1 LSDVIEQS
9 NVQAD
14 RLPGFTTVGY
24 AFAETGIN
32 LVETVLRIYLLI
44 YYTDVVGLHAGLAG
58 LAVGIGLVWDAV
70 TDPIM
75 GAISDRTRDRFGGRR
90 GYLPPGGVLLA
101 VGLLG
106 VFWPPELASQAAK
119 FAWLLGSFCFL
130 NTGMTVLSV
139 PYMAMA
145 GELTQ
150 LPHERA
156 VLFGWRFAFMNLGA
170 LLAASLPALF
180 LAPGVANAATMRP
193 VAVCGAVLVV
203 VATLVSWLATA
214 GVPCQG
220 PPSRAIAW
228 SQAFAAP
235 LRNAAF
241 RPLLLAYVTATV
253 GIGLNSATV
262 LYYYQYRLHLTEAQ
276 VQSILVVFLVV
287 FTLSILVWVHLAR
300 KHGRR
305 LPMAIGASLLGVGTA
320 VLYTLAGPGSYW
332 LVLLVGGVVL
342 GGLVGC
348 IVLIDT
354 QLTFVIDHDLVHN
367 REPRAG
373 QFFGVWRFAS
383 KLARAAAIGAAGL
396 VLDLAGFVP
405 NAVQSAGVEQ
415 ALWWLFGPG
424 VGACFLLAGIV
435 IANYRFEEQKQAQ
448 VQRILARRQR
458 RALASTN

>member
-1 LSDVIEQS
+1 M
-9 NVQAD
+9 
-14 RLPGFTTVGY
+14 PGFTTVGY

-150 LPHERA
+150 QPHERA

-203 VATLVSWLATA
+203 VATLVSWLPRLA
-214 GVPCQG
+214 C
-220 PPSRAIAW
+220 RAKARRR
-228 SQAFAAP
+228 AR
-235 LRNAAF
+235 LR
-241 RPLLLAYVTATV
+241 
-253 GIGLNSATV
+253 
-262 LYYYQYRLHLTEAQ
+262 
-276 VQSILVVFLVV
+276 
-287 FTLSILVWVHLAR
+287 
-300 KHGRR
+300 GRR
-305 LPMAIGASLLGVGTA
+305 LLPPHCAM
-320 VLYTLAGPGSYW
+320 
-332 LVLLVGGVVL
+332 
-342 GGLVGC
+342 
-348 IVLIDT
+348 
-354 QLTFVIDHDLVHN
+354 Q
-367 REPRAG
+367 
-373 QFFGVWRFAS
+373 RFARCCS
-383 KLARAAAIGAAGL
+383 
-396 VLDLAGFVP
+396 P
-405 NAVQSAGVEQ
+405 
-415 ALWWLFGPG
+415 
-424 VGACFLLAGIV
+424 
-435 IANYRFEEQKQAQ
+435 
-448 VQRILARRQR
+448 
-458 RALASTN
+458 T